1 MKVIHRKIVVPYFF
15 RSQPVPAI
23 LSDCE
28 VFALENSLSTAPQT
42 RQMIRGII
50 RPAVFLRRRV
60 VSFILPRRSFYASPL
75 SLKKRLSKKTIEVDE
90 SSAAVSA
97 TEIDFDELRRK
108 MQGVVDRFGKVANEA
123 KLGKSNP
130 QIFDNLIINT
140 ADGEFPFTSTAQTA
154 VKGRNF
160 MITVFDPSNTKH
172 IVSAILASN
181 LNMTP
186 IADPQNKQQLKVPLP
201 PVTTESKKE
210 TVKHLKDSF
219 EKLRNGP
226 GGHSKNAHTLASI
239 RGDLKKRLSKKQK
252 KSDEDARAWN
262 DFEKLHKQYCDK
274 LQELFKTAEKAIM
287 K

>member
-1 MKVIHRKIVVPYFF
+1 MTHIQPDIRATSTSLLATLVDLSPQPLVKSYFAKSGFIYTSKKI
-15 RSQPVPAI
+15 
-23 LSDCE
+23 
-28 VFALENSLSTAPQT
+28 
-42 RQMIRGII
+42 
-50 RPAVFLRRRV
+50 FLCK
-60 VSFILPRRSFYASPL
+60 SIEFS
-75 SLKKRLSKKTIEVDE
+75 KKRLSKKTIEVDE

-181 LNMTP
+181 
-186 IADPQNKQQLKVPLP
+186 
-201 PVTTESKKE
+201 
-210 TVKHLKDSF
+210 
-219 EKLRNGP
+219 
-226 GGHSKNAHTLASI
+226 
-239 RGDLKKRLSKKQK
+239 
-252 KSDEDARAWN
+252 
-262 DFEKLHKQYCDK
+262 
-274 LQELFKTAEKAIM
+274 
-287 K
+287 